1 MVDGNAANIVP
12 FGKYKGQPVEAMM
25 ADPAYC
31 AWAMAQPGLRERF
44 AGLFAVIVNG
54 GVAPDAPTPEH
65 NRMQL
70 LFRNPDLRVAAYR
83 SIVGE
88 KALDEAIEQRFRR
101 NSSVLEAGE
110 VAKSAAVDEEIAKGT
125 LTLKDWLQHKKSG
138 YDYRLGHELRDAA
151 RDRVHAAGEDAEKR
165 RRREMLDSGEGAR
178 LLNEAIRKAPVEF
191 EVSGWDVALS
201 GPCGPLTLEP
211 IMGDD
216 YPVVLR
222 AMKMRREMGRRALIV
237 DHFEA
242 EGASLDDVKWLF
254 AQSGMTVKPLAEI
267 RAAMPE

>member
-138 YDYRLGHELRDAA
+138 YDYRLGHELRDAEGI
-151 RDRVHAAGEDAEKR
+151 VSTPPEKAEKR
-165 RRREMLDSGEGAR
+165 RRREMLDSGEGRDCSTR
-178 LLNEAIRKAPVEF
+178 LSQSACRIRSQRLGRRPGGA
-191 EVSGWDVALS
+191 
-201 GPCGPLTLEP
+201 PLTLEP

-216 YPVVLR
+216 YPVGATKNGTGPAASSSITSRPKAR
-222 AMKMRREMGRRALIV
+222 ASTM
-237 DHFEA
+237 
-242 EGASLDDVKWLF
+242 
-254 AQSGMTVKPLAEI
+254 
-267 RAAMPE
+267 